1 MSGGL
6 YVVLVS
12 IHGLIRG
19 RDLELG
25 RDADTGGQTRYV
37 VELAR
42 ALAAHP
48 AIDRVDLLTRRILD
62 PKVSPDYA
70 EPEEILAPGAR
81 IVRLACGPR
90 RYLRKEVLWPY
101 LDNFTDAALQHV
113 RRVGRV
119 PDWVHSHYADAGY
132 VGARLS
138 ALLGVPLIHT
148 GHSLGRVKR
157 QRLLDQGQ
165 KKTAIEAH
173 YNLSQRIEAEEIAL
187 DSAARVVAST
197 SQEVAEQYSLYENY
211 QPRRMVVIPPGT
223 DIGHFRPP
231 TRHDPEPPIRRE
243 LERFLRE
250 PRKPMIL
257 AVSRADPRKNIATL
271 LSAYGESE
279 ELRTRAN
286 LVLVAGNRDD
296 LAHLER
302 GPREVLTQVLTLVD
316 RYVLYGHVA
325 YPKRHQP
332 EDVPDLYRLAARS
345 RGVFVNPALTEPFG
359 LTLIEAAASGLPV
372 VATCDGGP
380 SEILQNCRHGLLVDP
395 LDRDAMIKA
404 LLTAL
409 GDRERWSRWSRQ
421 GQRGA
426 QSHYS
431 WSGHVHR
438 YVQMVQ
444 KMLDKPR
451 PTARPHSA
459 GARTPD
465 PGTMQWSGS
474 ASGLHQRGRSRLPTV
489 DRFLLC
495 DIDNTLIGD
504 ADGLAALLDRLH
516 SAGPRVGFGVATGR
530 RLESALE
537 ALEEWEVPMPDVLI
551 TGVGAEIHYGNGLVE
566 DTGWRRHIDYRWNP
580 EGLRAAMGE
589 LPGLRLQSR
598 EEQRR
603 HKLSYFLDPDEAPTV
618 RAIRRHLRH
627 HDLHANLIYSHGAYL
642 DLLPL
647 RASKG
652 LAMRYMGGKWGLSPE
667 RFLVAGD
674 SGNDGEML
682 CGNTLGV
689 VVGNY
694 SSELERLRGRPRI
707 YFARGRS
714 ARGVLEGIE
723 HYDFFGAI
731 RAPEEDEDD
740 AECAASLRKKAI

>member
-1 MSGGL
+1 MSDKL
-6 YVVLVS
+6 YVVLIS
-12 IHGLIRG
+12 IHGLIRS

-48 AIDRVDLLTRRILD
+48 AIGRVDLLTRCIVD
-62 PKVSPDYA
+62 GKVSPDYA
-70 EPEEILAPGAR
+70 EPEETICPGAR
-81 IVRLACGPR
+81 IVRLSCGPR

-101 LDNFTDAALQHV
+101 LDSFTDAALQHV

-165 KKTAIEAH
+165 KESTIENH
-173 YNLSQRIEAEEIAL
+173 YNMSQRIEAEEFTL

-197 SQEVAEQYSLYENY
+197 AQEVAEQYALYDHY
-211 QPRRMVVIPPGT
+211 QPKRMVVIPPGT
-223 DIGHFRPP
+223 DIDHFRPP
-231 TRHDPEPPIRRE
+231 SRHDADPPIQRE

-271 LSAYGESE
+271 LSAYGASPQ
-279 ELRTRAN
+279 LRERAN

-296 LAHLER
+296 IASLER
-302 GPREVLTQVLTLVD
+302 GPREVLTNVLTLVD
-316 RYVLYGHVA
+316 RHDLYGSVA
-325 YPKRHQP
+325 YPKQHRP

-380 SEILQNCRHGLLVDP
+380 REIIQNCRHGLLVDP
-395 LDRDAMIKA
+395 LDQNAMTDA

-409 GDRERWSRWSRQ
+409 SDRERWTRWSRQ

-426 QSHYS
+426 YTHYS
-431 WSGHVHR
+431 WTGHVQR
-438 YVQMVQ
+438 YMQMVQ
-444 KMLDKPR
+444 RLLEKRKSAVQSA
-451 PTARPHSA
+451 TAGSRSFGA
-459 GARTPD
+459 GA
-465 PGTMQWSGS
+465 MQWFTNT
-474 ASGLHQRGRSRLPTV
+474 AGLRMPGRSRLPTV
-489 DRFLLC
+489 DRFILC
-495 DIDNTLIGD
+495 DIDNTLIGEPE
-504 ADGLAALLDRLH
+504 GLAALMERLH
-516 SAGPRVGFGVATGR
+516 EANGRVGFGVATGR

-537 ALEEWEVPMPDVLI
+537 ALAEWDVPMPDVLI

-566 DTGWRRHIDYRWNP
+566 DTGWQRHIDYRWRP
-580 EGLRAAMGE
+580 EGLRKAMAE
-589 LPGLRLQSR
+589 LPGLRLQPR

-603 HKLSYFLDPDEAPTV
+603 HKLSYFVDPDEAPSL
-618 RAIRRHLRH
+618 REIKRHLRR

-652 LAMRYMGGKWGLSPE
+652 LAMRYMGGKWGLPPE

-682 CGNTLGV
+682 CGNTMGV

-694 SSELERLRGRPRI
+694 SSELERLRGRPHI
-707 YFARGRS
+707 YFAEGHC
-714 ARGVLEGIE
+714 AWGVLEGIE
-723 HYDFFGAI
+723 HYDFLGNMHD
-731 RAPEEDEDD
+731 PEDEPGEVETDKTSQRI
-740 AECAASLRKKAI
+740 A

>member
-1 MSGGL
+1 MSRDGL
-6 YVVLVS
+6 YVVLISV
-12 IHGLIRG
+12 HGLIRG
-19 RDLELG
+19 HNLELG

-48 AIDRVDLLTRRILD
+48 AIARVDLLTRRVID
-62 PKVSPDYA
+62 AKVSPDYA
-70 EPEEILAPGAR
+70 EPEEILCPGAR

-157 QRLLDQGQ
+157 RRLLDHGQ
-165 KKTAIEAH
+165 KEQAIESH
-173 YNLSQRIEAEEIAL
+173 YNMSQRIEAEELAL

-197 SQEVAEQYSLYENY
+197 SQEVAEQYSLYDNY
-211 QPRRMVVIPPGT
+211 QPKRMVVIPPGT
-223 DIGHFRPP
+223 DIDRFRPP
-231 TRHDPEPPIRRE
+231 ARHEPDPPIYGE
-243 LERFLRE
+243 LQRFLRE

-271 LSAYGESE
+271 LSAYGESP
-279 ELRTRAN
+279 ELRARAN

-296 LAHLER
+296 ISALER
-302 GPREVLTQVLTLVD
+302 GPREVLTGVLSMID
-316 RYVLYGHVA
+316 RYDLYGHVA
-325 YPKRHQP
+325 YPKQHRP
-332 EDVPDLYRLAARS
+332 EDVPDLYRLAAKT

-380 SEILQNCRHGLLVDP
+380 REILRHCRHGLLVDP
-395 LDRDAMIKA
+395 LDRRAMTHA
-404 LLTAL
+404 LLDAL
-409 GDRERWSRWSRQ
+409 SSRERWQRWSRY

-426 QSHYS
+426 LTHYS
-431 WSGHVHR
+431 WSGHVQR

-444 KMLDKPR
+444 RLLEKRKAAETSALSEGVVSQR
-451 PTARPHSA
+451 PGKGKIQWFTNP
-459 GARTPD
+459 
-465 PGTMQWSGS
+465 PGPWIPS
-474 ASGLHQRGRSRLPTV
+474 RSRMPMV
-489 DRFLLC
+489 DRFVLC
-495 DIDNTLIGD
+495 DIDNTLIGERE
-504 ADGLAALLDRLH
+504 GLAALLERLR
-516 SAGPRVGFGVATGR
+516 AADVRVGFGVATGR
-530 RLESALE
+530 RLKSALE
-537 ALEEWEVPMPDVLI
+537 AIEEWGVPMPDVLI
-551 TGVGAEIHYGNGLVE
+551 TGVGAEIHYGNSLME
-566 DTGWRRHIDYRWNP
+566 DSGWQRHIDYRWRP
-580 EGLRAAMGE
+580 DALREAMAR
-589 LPGLRLQSR
+589 LPGLRLQPR

-603 HKLSYFLDPDEAPTV
+603 HKLSYFLDPARAPSV
-618 RAIRRHLRH
+618 RDIQRHLRRL
-627 HDLHANLIYSHGAYL
+627 DLHANVIYSHGAYL

-652 LAMRYMGGKWGLSPE
+652 LAMRYVGGKWGLPPE

-707 YFARGRS
+707 YFAQGHC
-714 ARGVLEGIE
+714 AWGVLEGIE
-723 HYDFFGAI
+723 HYDFLGAI
-731 RAPEEDEDD
+731 RVPEDERPED
-740 AECAASLRKKAI
+740 S

>member
-1 MSGGL
+1 MSHDGL

-12 IHGLIRG
+12 VHGLIRG
-19 RDLELG
+19 QELELG

-48 AIDRVDLLTRRILD
+48 AIARVDLLTRRIVD
-62 PKVSPDYA
+62 PKVSSDYA
-70 EPEEILAPGAR
+70 EPEELLCPGAR
-81 IVRLACGPR
+81 IVRLSCGPR

-101 LDNFTDAALQHV
+101 LDSFTDAALQHV

-165 KKTAIEAH
+165 KEHAIEGH
-173 YNLSQRIEAEEIAL
+173 YNMNQRIEAEELAL

-197 SQEVAEQYSLYENY
+197 SQEVADQYSLYDNY
-211 QPRRMVVIPPGT
+211 QPKRMVVIPPGT
-223 DIGHFRPP
+223 DIDRFRPP
-231 TRHDPEPPIRRE
+231 VRHEPDPPIQSE
-243 LERFLRE
+243 LQRFLRD

-257 AVSRADPRKNIATL
+257 AISRADPRKNIATL
-271 LSAYGESE
+271 LSAYGESP
-279 ELRTRAN
+279 ELRAQAN

-296 LAHLER
+296 IATLER
-302 GPREVLTQVLTLVD
+302 GPREVLTGLLALVD
-316 RYVLYGHVA
+316 RYDLYGHVA
-325 YPKRHQP
+325 YPKQHRP
-332 EDVPDLYRLAARS
+332 EDVPDLYRLAAKT

-380 SEILQNCRHGLLVDP
+380 REILRHCRHGLLVDP
-395 LDRDAMIKA
+395 LDRTAMTRALIDALA
-404 LLTAL
+404 S
-409 GDRERWSRWSRQ
+409 RERWQRWSRY

-426 QSHYS
+426 LTHYS
-431 WSGHVHR
+431 WSGHVQR

-444 KMLDKPR
+444 RLLERRRAADAAARSETGAKR
-451 PTARPHSA
+451 PGKGQIQWFTNP
-459 GARTPD
+459 
-465 PGTMQWSGS
+465 PGPWVP
-474 ASGLHQRGRSRLPTV
+474 GRSRMPMV
-489 DRFLLC
+489 DRFVLC

-504 ADGLAALLDRLH
+504 RDGLAALLERLR
-516 SAGPRVGFGVATGR
+516 AADGRVGFGVATGR
-530 RLESALE
+530 RLKSALE
-537 ALEEWEVPMPDVLI
+537 AIEEWGVPMPDVLI
-551 TGVGAEIHYGNGLVE
+551 TGVGAEIHYGHSLME
-566 DTGWRRHIDYRWNP
+566 DSGWQRHVDYRWRP
-580 EGLRAAMGE
+580 EALREAMAS
-589 LPGLRLQSR
+589 LPGLRLQPR

-603 HKLSYFLDPDEAPTV
+603 HKISYFLDPEEAPSL
-618 RAIRRHLRH
+618 RDIRRHLRRL
-627 HDLHANLIYSHGAYL
+627 DLHANLIYSHGAYL

-652 LAMRYMGGKWGLSPE
+652 LAMRYVGGKWGLSPE

-707 YFARGRS
+707 HFAAGHC
-714 ARGVLEGIE
+714 AWGVLEGID
-723 HYDFFGAI
+723 HYDFLGTI
-731 RAPEEDEDD
+731 RVPEEERTED
-740 AECAASLRKKAI
+740 AA

>member
-1 MSGGL
+1 MSRDGM
-6 YVVLVS
+6 YVVLISV
-12 IHGLIRG
+12 HGLIRG
-19 RDLELG
+19 HNLELG

-48 AIDRVDLLTRRILD
+48 AIARVDLLTRRIVD

-70 EPEEILAPGAR
+70 EPEEELCPGAR
-81 IVRLACGPR
+81 IVRLSCGPR

-157 QRLLDQGQ
+157 QRLLDHGMKEQ
-165 KKTAIEAH
+165 AIESQ
-173 YNLSQRIEAEEIAL
+173 YNMSQRIEAEELAL
-187 DSAARVVAST
+187 DCAARVVAST
-197 SQEVAEQYSLYENY
+197 TQEVEEQYSLYDNHH
-211 QPRRMVVIPPGT
+211 PKRMVVIPPGT
-223 DIGHFRPP
+223 DIDRFRPP
-231 TRHDPEPPIRRE
+231 ARNEPDPPIHAE
-243 LERFLRE
+243 LARFLRE

-257 AVSRADPRKNIATL
+257 AICRADPRKNIATL
-271 LSAYGESE
+271 LTAYGESP
-279 ELRTRAN
+279 ELRAMAN
-286 LVLVAGNRDD
+286 LVLVLGNRDD
-296 LAHLER
+296 IGSLER
-302 GPREVLTQVLTLVD
+302 GPREVLTSVLATID
-316 RYVLYGHVA
+316 RYDLYGQVA
-325 YPKRHQP
+325 YPKQHRP
-332 EDVPDLYRLAARS
+332 EDVPDLYRLAART

-380 SEILQNCRHGLLVDP
+380 REILRHCRHGLLVDP
-395 LDRDAMIKA
+395 LDKEAMTRA
-404 LLTAL
+404 LLEAL
-409 GDRERWSRWSRQ
+409 SDRQRWQRWSRY

-426 QSHYS
+426 LTHYS
-431 WSGHVHR
+431 WPGHVQR

-444 KMLDKPR
+444 RVLDKRNAARGERAAAQRMGRRTFHWFSNPPGPWVPR
-451 PTARPHSA
+451 
-459 GARTPD
+459 
-465 PGTMQWSGS
+465 
-474 ASGLHQRGRSRLPTV
+474 RSRMPTV

-495 DIDNTLIGD
+495 DIDNTLIGERE
-504 ADGLAALLDRLH
+504 GLAALLERLRG
-516 SAGPRVGFGVATGR
+516 AGVRVGFGVATGR
-530 RLESALE
+530 RLDSALE
-537 ALEEWEVPMPDVLI
+537 AIEEWGVPMPDVLI
-551 TGVGAEIHYGNGLVE
+551 TSVGAEIHYGNSLME
-566 DTGWRRHIDYRWNP
+566 DTGWQRHIDYRWQP
-580 EGLRAAMGE
+580 EALRRAMAE
-589 LPGLRLQSR
+589 LPGLRLQPK
-598 EEQRR
+598 EDQRR
-603 HKLSYFLDPDEAPTV
+603 HKISYFVDPERAPSL
-618 RAIRRHLRH
+618 REIQRHLRRL
-627 HDLHANLIYSHGAYL
+627 DLHANVIHSHGTYL

-652 LAMRYMGGKWGLSPE
+652 LALRYVGYKWGFPPE

-674 SGNDGEML
+674 SGNDCEML

-707 YFARGRS
+707 HFAKGHC
-714 ARGVLEGIE
+714 AWGILEGIE
-723 HYDFFGAI
+723 HYDFLGTI
-731 RAPEEDEDD
+731 RIPEDERI
-740 AECAASLRKKAI
+740 EEVS